1 MAFAASCP
9 GTSASC
15 GAGRNSKKD
24 HLAFAEPLCQPSSKA
39 RQTSSCQARQAR
51 KARHERIDR
60 SSPFSTAYLEW
71 SYPLHEVMPSA
82 NLTEEDEWEK
92 DDGTN
97 ILVPSANEPQT
108 QTKLSVGRKPY
119 LWSPVEFFRL
129 TTRLSYLHEPAY
141 YFAKRFLKTNSLN
154 MPTHLMI

>member
-39 RQTSSCQARQAR
+39 QQTSSCQARQAR

-108 QTKLSVGRKPY
+108 RTQHLHTPMGNSKTIAA
-119 LWSPVEFFRL
+119 FNL
-129 TTRLSYLHEPAY
+129 THIWHYMHFGETS
-141 YFAKRFLKTNSLN
+141 K
-154 MPTHLMI
+154 